1 MCIRDRIKGNVKDKE
16 GNPLPY
22 ASVYLIGSSTGTVS
36 NASGDYELELKEK
49 GQVTITCQYVG
60 YKKETFT
67 INYTGSPVI
76 KNIILSEDE
85 NLLNELVIIADRE
98 DPSYPIIR
106 KAIKKR
112 DYYKN
117 LLKSYEADLYVKGC
131 LLYTSWGSINNVY
144 SDEIFEEVQ
153 FFGFDRSGVFPMPIL
168 IFHLKLVII

>member
-1 MCIRDRIKGNVKDKE
+1 MHKYMLFRFSLICFSILAGITITFAQIKGNVKDKE

-106 KAIKKR
+106 KAIMGCINLFLLLRSKK
-112 DYYKN
+112 
-117 LLKSYEADLYVKGC
+117 
-131 LLYTSWGSINNVY
+131 
-144 SDEIFEEVQ
+144 EI
-153 FFGFDRSGVFPMPIL
+153 
-168 IFHLKLVII
+168 IIKIY